1 MQMQFEFIVFL
12 FNNKPM
18 SCLKSLHSKTILEL
32 GLGSRRKETIY
43 FETSLSSSAVSESPL
58 SSSSSSLFI
67 VYLIYDKDHLR
78 GPDKHNEG
86 SFLCRSLLL
95 VILLHK
101 SHKDYFL
108 SHSISYYVI
117 IPPSLVQI
125 GFAFFNPCKSFSD
138 NVLLLLLL

>member
-1 MQMQFEFIVFL
+1 
-12 FNNKPM
+12 
-18 SCLKSLHSKTILEL
+18 LEL

-43 FETSLSSSAVSESPL
+43 FETSLSSPAVSESSL

-78 GPDKHNEG
+78 GPDKHNED
-86 SFLCRSLLL
+86 SFLNHSLLL

-117 IPPSLVQI
+117 ISPSLVQI
-125 GFAFFNPCKSFSD
+125 GFAFFNSCKSFSD